1 MEYGKEVLIQMLDVK
16 FKEVKES
23 LEQDNFESCCAIL
36 GNVFAASL
44 AAYLASFIKPIHWNI
59 ALKGILQVVEKD
71 VNECLLGGGEN
82 SYSMN

>member
-23 LEQDNFESCCAIL
+23 LEQGDFENYCAIL
-36 GNVFAASL
+36 GNVFATSL

-59 ALKGILQVVEKD
+59 ALKDILQVVEKD
-71 VNECLLGGGEN
+71 VNKYLVGSGEN
-82 SYSMN
+82 PYSMN